1 MDDRQFTVT
10 LAKEDWDLVLT
21 ALEICKENASSLM
34 EHEIDG
40 ARNRMRY
47 PRNKVGFRQSRFL
60 KVEE

>member
-1 MDDRQFTVT
+1 MDDRPFSVT
-10 LAKEDWDLVLT
+10 LVKDDWDLVLN

-34 EHEIDG
+34 EHEIECVIRG
-40 ARNRMRY
+40 IKY